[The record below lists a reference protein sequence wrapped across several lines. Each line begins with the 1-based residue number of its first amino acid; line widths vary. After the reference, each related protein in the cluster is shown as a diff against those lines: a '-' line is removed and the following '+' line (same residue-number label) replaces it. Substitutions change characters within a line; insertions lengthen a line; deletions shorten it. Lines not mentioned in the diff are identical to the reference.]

1 MNTNVSI
8 SLTDDQRDHIKNL
21 IDGQKTYKKVG
32 RHEVKDLVQYFID
45 TLLETTYSDS
55 NVVVK
60 QLANDLSGFKFYQ
73 KEAEIDF
80 KEFVK
85 FSCNDC
91 GCHVSVADA
100 KLKQLPEDETG
111 LGQHWV
117 DALPKDVEWA

>member
-1 MNTNVSI
+1 MNTNVQI
-8 SLTDDQRDHIKNL
+8 SLTEDQRDHIKNL
-21 IDGQKTYKKVG
+21 IDGKKTYKKVG

-45 TLLETTYSDS
+45 TLIETTYSDA

-60 QLANDLSGFKFYQ
+60 QVANDLSGFKFFQ
-73 KEAEIDF
+73 REAEVSF

-91 GCHVSVADA
+91 GCMVSVADN

-111 LGQHWV
+111 LGQFWQ